1 MNTLSHWLI
10 RCYPAQWQERYAQ
23 EFMALLAQQ
32 PLTLSD
38 AIDILR
44 AAYDE
49 HRRTPASKGAMPGLR
64 LATAGLLASGALL
77 VALLL
82 AGFLLPH
89 ALSQR
94 HTEALMFTVP
104 LPLLAS
110 QPFFACALARH
121 QKRRLP
127 SLPLAAGISALLALG
142 LALPRLYEAQQFL
155 PTVVLIAL
163 VMTPGAWA
171 ALVSAN
177 GLRGHSAPRWVL
189 VAGVLAGLSWCV
201 LLAVALL
208 STAYPQWQG
217 ALNGL
222 LPANAFLWLASQAVW
237 TAAVCGW
244 LWRSQARHAPAL

>member
-64 LATAGLLASGALL
+64 LATAG
-77 VALLL
+77 
-82 AGFLLPH
+82 
-89 ALSQR
+89 
-94 HTEALMFTVP
+94 
-104 LPLLAS
+104 
-110 QPFFACALARH
+110 
-121 QKRRLP
+121 
-127 SLPLAAGISALLALG
+127 
-142 LALPRLYEAQQFL
+142 
-155 PTVVLIAL
+155 
-163 VMTPGAWA
+163 
-171 ALVSAN
+171 
-177 GLRGHSAPRWVL
+177 
-189 VAGVLAGLSWCV
+189 VLAGLSWCV

-222 LPANAFLWLASQAVW
+222 LPANAFLWLASQALW